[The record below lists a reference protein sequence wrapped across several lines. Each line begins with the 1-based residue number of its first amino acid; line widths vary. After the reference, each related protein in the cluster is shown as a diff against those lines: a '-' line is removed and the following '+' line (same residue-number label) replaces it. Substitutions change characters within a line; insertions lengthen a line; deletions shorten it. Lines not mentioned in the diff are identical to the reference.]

1 MGLKEYRRK
10 RTFGKTP
17 EPGPARAASAEGRH
31 FVVQK
36 HQASHLHYDLRL
48 EHAGVLKSWAVPKGP
63 SMDPL
68 DKRLAIMVED
78 HPVEYQH
85 FAGRIPEG
93 EYGAGLVEIWDKG
106 TYDVNGPPGEDPAKI
121 MAAGLLKG
129 HIDFRLD
136 GKKLRGL
143 FTLVRLKPRGDGKN
157 NQWLLMKRSE
167 PAPTPSTPPA
177 GRSRGAKADPPP
189 SLSGAA
195 KADPARPK
203 TARSAALDA
212 GDLEGAAKKPLP
224 SDTSPML
231 ATLVDGPFD
240 REGWA
245 FEVKWDGFRSLAE
258 IKGGKVRLLS
268 RNGKLQNAR
277 FPAVA
282 AALDGFPI
290 NAVFDGEIVAV
301 DAKGRPHFQYLQNS
315 MRAGEGRILY
325 YVFDVLYA
333 AGYDLRP
340 LPLKRRRAIL
350 EKLLPASGTVR
361 LSEAIERTGRAF
373 FRAAEKN
380 GLEGVVAKDMN
391 SPYRSGARTRE
402 WLKIKVQK
410 GQEAVVCGFTRPR
423 ASRKYFGA
431 LILGAYRK
439 GRLIYIGHVGTGFT
453 ERTLKELHA
462 KLAPL
467 ATPRS
472 PFAEEPKTNMPVTWV
487 APRLICEV
495 KFSEWTAE
503 GLMRHPVFLGL
514 REDKSAREVEPEEA
528 EPREAVFQRSKL
540 RTRAELTHL
549 DKVFW
554 PREGY
559 TKGDLVEYYWRMTEW
574 VLPYLKDRPQALN
587 RHPDGI
593 AGESF
598 FQKNLVQTPPPWVK
612 TVKLTTESEDKS
624 IRYLV
629 CQNRDTL
636 IYEANLGCIEL
647 NVWSSSMPHLASP
660 DYIVLDFDPLE
671 TSFPSVVEAVLAA
684 KSLLDEMAI
693 PAFCKT
699 SGATGLHVYIPLE
712 PRVSYEQAREL
723 AHLIS
728 LVVNRRNPDL
738 TSLERNPA
746 KRRGRVYL
754 DYLQNREGA
763 TMAAPYVLRPREGAP
778 VSMPLAWK
786 EVTPRLDPLEFNIRT
801 APERLA
807 RKSDA
812 WRDLFKKRLDLN
824 AALARFERWQKKRTS
839 S

>member
-1 MGLKEYRRK
+1 MPLKEYRRK

-17 EPGPARAASAEGRH
+17 EPAPPSRPRAGKGRH

-63 SMDPL
+63 SMDPR

-78 HPVEYQH
+78 HPLEYRH

-106 TYDVNGPPGEDPAKI
+106 TYDPVGGGSGEDAAKVLE
-121 MAAGLLKG
+121 AGLRKG
-129 HIDFRLD
+129 HIDFRLA

-143 FTLVRLKPRGDGKN
+143 FTLIHLKPRGSGKD
-157 NQWLLMKRSE
+157 NQWLLFKRSE
-167 PAPTPSTPPA
+167 APAA
-177 GRSRGAKADPPP
+177 
-189 SLSGAA
+189 AA
-195 KADPARPK
+195 KADPAVAKKADPP
-203 TARSAALDA
+203 SLDDH
-212 GDLEGAAKKPLP
+212 DLEGAVKKPFP
-224 SDTSPML
+224 SNVSPML

-240 REGWA
+240 RESWA
-245 FEVKWDGFRSLAE
+245 FEVKWDGFRSIAE
-258 IKGGKVRLLS
+258 IKDGKVRLVS
-268 RNGKLQNAR
+268 RNGKAQNVR
-277 FPAVA
+277 FPTVA
-282 AALDGFPI
+282 AALSGFPVD
-290 NAVFDGEIVAV
+290 AVFDGEIVAV
-301 DAKGRPHFQYLQNS
+301 DAKGRPHFQDLQNS
-315 MRAGEGRILY
+315 MRNGKSRILY

-333 AGYDLRP
+333 DGYDLRG
-340 LPLKRRRAIL
+340 LPLRRRRAVL
-350 EKLLPASGTVR
+350 EKLLPVSGTVR
-361 LSEAIERTGRAF
+361 LSEAIEKTGRAF

-380 GLEGVVAKDMN
+380 GLEGVMAKDLS

-402 WLKIKVQK
+402 WLKVKVQK
-410 GQEAVVCGFTRPR
+410 GQEAVICGFTRPR

-431 LILGAYRK
+431 LILGAFRK
-439 GRLIYIGHVGTGFT
+439 GKLAYTGHVGTGFT
-453 ERTLKELHA
+453 ERTLKELYA
-462 KLAPL
+462 KLTPL
-467 ATPRS
+467 ATPHS
-472 PFAEEPKTNMPVTWV
+472 PFAEEPQTNMPVTWV
-487 APRLICEV
+487 EPRLICEV

-514 REDKSAREVEPEEA
+514 REDKSAREVVPEEA
-528 EPREAVFQRSKL
+528 EPRESVFPKTKF

-554 PREGY
+554 PGEGY
-559 TKGDLVEYYWRMTEW
+559 TKGDLVEYYWRMADW

-593 AGESF
+593 TGESF
-598 FQKNLVQTPPPWVK
+598 FQKNLAQTPPPWVK
-612 TVKLTTESEDKS
+612 TVKLATESEDKS
-624 IRYLV
+624 VRYLV

-647 NVWSSSMPHLASP
+647 NVWSSSMPHLDSP

-671 TSFPSVVEAVLAA
+671 TAFSSVIEAVLAA

-699 SGATGLHVYIPLE
+699 SGATGLHVFIPLE
-712 PRVSYEQAREL
+712 PRFSYEQAREL

-746 KRRGRVYL
+746 KRKGRVYL

-786 EVTPRLDPLEFNIRT
+786 EVTTRLDPLEFNIRT

-807 RKSDA
+807 RKGDA

>member
-1 MGLKEYRRK
+1 MALKEYRRK
-10 RTFGKTP
+10 RTFGRTP
-17 EPGPARAASAEGRH
+17 EPGPSRPPASTGRS

-63 SMDPL
+63 SMDTR
-68 DKRLAIMVED
+68 DKRLAIQVED
-78 HPVEYQH
+78 HPLAYKD

-106 TYDVNGPPGEDPAKI
+106 TYSQDPEPGGAKT
-121 MAAGLLKG
+121 AASVDAALRKG
-129 HIDFRLD
+129 HLDFTLH
-136 GKKLRGL
+136 GKKLRGR
-143 FTLVRLKPRGDGKN
+143 FTLIRLKPRGDGKN

-167 PAPTPSTPPA
+167 PTPAPPPA
-177 GRSRGAKADPPP
+177 GRRGVTKADPPP
-189 SLSGAA
+189 RAVSLDG
-195 KADPARPK
+195 
-203 TARSAALDA
+203 L
-212 GDLEGAAKKPLP
+212 DLEGAVKKPFP
-224 SDTSPML
+224 SDVSPML
-231 ATLVDGPFD
+231 ATLIDGPFD

-245 FEVKWDGFRSLAE
+245 FEVKWDGFRSIAE
-258 IKGGKVRLLS
+258 IRDGKVRLVS
-268 RNGKLQNAR
+268 RNGKTQNAR
-277 FPAVA
+277 FPTVA
-282 AALDGFPI
+282 AALTSFPI

-301 DAKGRPHFQYLQNS
+301 DAKGRPRFQDLQNS
-315 MRAGEGRILY
+315 MSGGKGRILY

-333 AGYDLRP
+333 GGYDLRS
-340 LPLKRRRAIL
+340 LPLKRRRAVL

-373 FRAAEKN
+373 FRAAQKN
-380 GLEGVVAKDMN
+380 GLEGVVAKDLA
-391 SPYRSGARTRE
+391 SPYRSGVRTKE
-402 WLKIKVQK
+402 WLKVKVRK
-410 GQEAVVCGFTRPR
+410 GQEAVICGFTRPR

-431 LILGAYRK
+431 LILGAFKK
-439 GRLIYIGHVGTGFT
+439 GQLTYIGHVGTGFT
-453 ERTLKELHA
+453 ERTLRDIHA
-462 KLAPL
+462 RLTPL
-467 ATPRS
+467 VTDGS
-472 PFAEEPKTNMPVTWV
+472 PFAEEPETNMPVTWV

-528 EPREAVFQRSKL
+528 EPRDAVFQKTKF

-559 TKGDLVEYYWRMTEW
+559 TKGDLVEYYGRMAEW
-574 VLPYLKDRPQALN
+574 ILPYLKDRPQALN

-593 AGESF
+593 TGESF
-598 FQKNLVQTPPPWVK
+598 FQKNLVQAPPAWVK
-612 TVKLTTESEDKS
+612 TVDLTSESEAKS

-647 NVWSSSMPHLASP
+647 NVWSSSLPHVGSP

-671 TSFPSVVEAVLAA
+671 TLFPSVVEAVLAA
-684 KSLLDEMAI
+684 KAFLDEMAM

-699 SGATGLHVYIPLE
+699 SGATGLHVYIPLA
-712 PRVSYEQAREL
+712 PRFSYEQAREL
-723 AHLIS
+723 AHLVC

-738 TSLERNPA
+738 TSLERSPA
-746 KRRGRVYL
+746 KRKGRIYL

-763 TMAAPYVLRPREGAP
+763 TMAAPYAARPRDGAP
-778 VSMPLAWK
+778 VSMPLDWK
-786 EVTPRLDPLEFNIRT
+786 EVTPRLDPLDFNIRT
-801 APERLA
+801 VPERMS
-807 RKSDA
+807 KKGDA

-824 AALARFERWQKKRTS
+824 AALARLEKWQKKRKAS
-839 S
+839 

>member
-1 MGLKEYRRK
+1 V
-10 RTFGKTP
+10 
-17 EPGPARAASAEGRH
+17 GRH

-63 SMDPL
+63 SMDPR

-106 TYDVNGPPGEDPAKI
+106 TYAVNGSPGEDPAQT

-129 HIDFRLD
+129 HIDFRLN

-167 PAPTPSTPPA
+167 PAPTSAPPSA

-189 SLSGAA
+189 RAG
-195 KADPARPK
+195 P
-203 TARSAALDA
+203 LDDR
-212 GDLEGAAKKPLP
+212 DLEGAPKRPFP
-224 SDTSPML
+224 TDISPML

-240 REGWA
+240 RDGWA

-268 RNGKLQNAR
+268 RNGKSQNSR
-277 FPAVA
+277 FATVA
-282 AALDGFPI
+282 AALSGFAV

-301 DAKGRPHFQYLQNS
+301 DAQGRPHFQDLQNS
-315 MRAGEGRILY
+315 MSSREDRILYY

-333 AGYDLRP
+333 AGHDLRG
-340 LPLKRRRAIL
+340 LPLRRRRAIL
-350 EKLLPASGTVR
+350 EKILPVSQTVR
-361 LSEAIERTGRAF
+361 LSEAIEGTGRAF
-373 FRAAEKN
+373 FRAAEMN
-380 GLEGVVAKDMN
+380 GLEGVVAKDMS
-391 SPYRSGARTRE
+391 SPYRSGGRTRE
-402 WLKIKVQK
+402 WLKIKAQK
-410 GQEAVVCGFTRPR
+410 RQEAVICGFTRPR

-431 LILGAYRK
+431 LILGAFKK
-439 GRLIYIGHVGTGFT
+439 GQLIYIGHVGTGFT
-453 ERTLKELHA
+453 ELTLRDIHA

-467 ATPRS
+467 VTPRS

-487 APRLICEV
+487 VPRLVCEI
-495 KFSEWTAE
+495 KFSEWTDE

-514 REDKSAREVEPEEA
+514 RQDKSAREVVPEEA
-528 EPREAVFQRSKL
+528 EPREAVFPKTKF

-554 PREGY
+554 PGEGY
-559 TKGDLVEYYWRMTEW
+559 TKGDLVEYYWRMAEW
-574 VLPYLKDRPQALN
+574 ILPYLKDRPQALN

-598 FQKNLVQTPPPWVK
+598 FQKNLVQAPPPWVK
-612 TVKLTTESEDKS
+612 TVDLTSESKDKD

-647 NVWSSSMPHLASP
+647 NVWSSSIPHLESP

-671 TSFPSVVEAVLAA
+671 TSFPSVVEAVMAA
-684 KSLLDEMAI
+684 KAFLDEMAI

-699 SGATGLHVYIPLE
+699 SGATGLHIYIPLA
-712 PRVSYEQAREL
+712 PRFSHEQATEL
-723 AHLIS
+723 AHLML
-728 LVVNRRNPDL
+728 LVVNRRHPDL
-738 TSLERNPA
+738 TSLERSPA
-746 KRRGRVYL
+746 KRKGRVYL
-754 DYLQNREGA
+754 DYLQNRSGA
-763 TMAAPYVLRPREGAP
+763 TMAAPYVLRPRDGAP
-778 VSMPLAWK
+778 VSMPLEWK
-786 EVTPRLDPLEFNIRT
+786 EVTAKLDPLDFNICT
-801 APERLA
+801 VPERMA
-807 RKSDA
+807 RKGDA
-812 WRDLFKKRLDLN
+812 WRGLFKKRLDLN
-824 AALARFERWQKKRTS
+824 AALTRFERWQKNRKS

>member
-1 MGLKEYRRK
+1 MALKEYRRK

-17 EPGPARAASAEGRH
+17 EPAPARASSREGRH

-63 SMDPL
+63 SMDPH

-106 TYDVNGPPGEDPAKI
+106 TYAVSGSPGEDPAKA

-167 PAPTPSTPPA
+167 PMPAATPKPA
-177 GRSRGAKADPPP
+177 GRGRGTRADPPP
-189 SLSGAA
+189 RAGSLE
-195 KADPARPK
+195 KR
-203 TARSAALDA
+203 
-212 GDLEGAAKKPLP
+212 DLEGAVKKPFP
-224 SDTSPML
+224 SEVSPML
-231 ATLVDGPFD
+231 AILVDGPFD
-240 REGWA
+240 RDGWS
-245 FEVKWDGFRSLAE
+245 FEVKWDGFRSLAA
-258 IKGGKVRLLS
+258 IKDGKVRLLS
-268 RNGKLQNAR
+268 RNGKTQNAR
-277 FPAVA
+277 FPTVA
-282 AALDGFPI
+282 AALNGFPVD
-290 NAVFDGEIVAV
+290 AVFDGEIVAV
-301 DAKGRPHFQYLQNS
+301 DTKGRPHFQDLQNS
-315 MRAGEGRILY
+315 MRTGGGRILY

-333 AGYDLRP
+333 AGYDLRA
-340 LPLKRRRAIL
+340 LPLRRRRAIL
-350 EKLLPASGTVR
+350 EKLLPVSETVR
-361 LSEAIERTGRAF
+361 LSEAVERTGRAF
-373 FRAAEKN
+373 FRAAEAN
-380 GLEGVVAKDMN
+380 GLEGVVGKDLA

-402 WLKIKVQK
+402 WLKVKAQK
-410 GQEAVVCGFTRPR
+410 RQEAVICGFTRPR
-423 ASRKYFGA
+423 ASRKHFGA
-431 LILGAYRK
+431 LILGAFK
-439 GRLIYIGHVGTGFT
+439 EGKLTYIGHVGTGFT
-453 ERTLKELHA
+453 ERTLKDIYA
-462 KLAPL
+462 KLTPL
-467 ATPRS
+467 AAPHS
-472 PFAEEPKTNMPVTWV
+472 PFAVEPATNMPVTWV

-495 KFSEWTAE
+495 KFSEWTGE

-514 REDKSAREVEPEEA
+514 REDKSAREVEPETA
-528 EPREAVFQRSKL
+528 EPRESVFPKAKL

-549 DKVFW
+549 DKVYW

-559 TKGDLVEYYWRMTEW
+559 TKGDLIDYYWGMAEW

-593 AGESF
+593 TGESF
-598 FQKNLVQTPPPWVK
+598 FQKNLVQAPPPWVK
-612 TVKLTTESEDKS
+612 TVKLTTESEGKS

-636 IYEANLGCIEL
+636 IYEANLGCIEI
-647 NVWSSSMPHLASP
+647 NVWSSSVPHVDSP

-671 TSFPSVVEAVLAA
+671 TSFASVVEAVLAA
-684 KSLLDEMAI
+684 KAFLDEMAI

-699 SGATGLHVYIPLE
+699 SGATGLHIYIPLA
-712 PRVSYEQAREL
+712 PHFSYEQAREL
-723 AHLIS
+723 AHLVC

-738 TSLERNPA
+738 TSLERTPA
-746 KRRGRVYL
+746 KRKGRVYL
-754 DYLQNREGA
+754 DYLQNRGGA
-763 TMAAPYVLRPREGAP
+763 TMAAPYALRPREGAP
-778 VSMPLAWK
+778 VSTPLEWK
-786 EVTPRLDPLEFNIRT
+786 EVTSRLDPLDFNIRSV
-801 APERLA
+801 PERMS
-807 RKSDA
+807 RKGDA

-824 AALARFERWQKKRTS
+824 AALVRFERWQKNRKST
-839 S
+839 

>member
-1 MGLKEYRRK
+1 MALKEYRRK

-17 EPGPARAASAEGRH
+17 EPGPSRPRAGEGRH

-63 SMDPL
+63 SMDPH

-106 TYDVNGPPGEDPAKI
+106 TYAVNAGPGEDPAKV

-129 HIDFRLD
+129 HIDFSLD

-167 PAPTPSTPPA
+167 PAPAPPPPPA
-177 GRSRGAKADPPP
+177 GRRRGAKTDPPP
-189 SLSGAA
+189 RAGSLEE
-195 KADPARPK
+195 R
-203 TARSAALDA
+203 
-212 GDLEGAAKKPLP
+212 DLEGAVKKPFP
-224 SDTSPML
+224 SVASPML

-240 REGWA
+240 RDGWA
-245 FEVKWDGFRSLAE
+245 FEVKWDGYRSLAA

-268 RNGKLQNAR
+268 RNGKAQNAK
-277 FPAVA
+277 FPTVA
-282 AALDGFPI
+282 AALSGFSVE
-290 NAVFDGEIVAV
+290 AVFDGEIVAV

-333 AGYDLRP
+333 GGYDLRA
-340 LPLKRRRAIL
+340 LPLRRRRAIL
-350 EKLLPASGTVR
+350 EKLLPVSETVR
-361 LSEAIERTGRAF
+361 LSEAIEKTGRAF
-373 FRAAEKN
+373 FRAAEAN
-380 GLEGVVAKDMN
+380 GLEGIVAKDLA
-391 SPYRSGARTRE
+391 SPYRSGSRTRE
-402 WLKIKVQK
+402 WLKIKAQK
-410 GQEAVVCGFTRPR
+410 GQEAVLCGFTRPR
-423 ASRKYFGA
+423 SSRKYFGA

-439 GRLIYIGHVGTGFT
+439 SKLVYIGHVGTGFT
-453 ERTLKELHA
+453 ERTLKEIHA
-462 KLAPL
+462 KLTPL
-467 ATPRS
+467 VTPRS

-487 APRLICEV
+487 APRLICEI

-514 REDKSAREVEPEEA
+514 REDKSSREVEPELA
-528 EPREAVFQRSKL
+528 EPREAVFQKTRF

-554 PREGY
+554 PGEGY
-559 TKGDLVEYYWRMTEW
+559 TKGDLVEYYWRMADW
-574 VLPYLKDRPQALN
+574 ILPYLKDRPQALN

-593 AGESF
+593 TGESF
-598 FQKNLVQTPPPWVK
+598 FQKNLVQAPPPWVK
-612 TVKLTTESEDKS
+612 TVTLASESKNKD

-636 IYEANLGCIEL
+636 LYEANLGSIEL
-647 NVWSSSMPHLASP
+647 NVWSSSVPHVDSP

-684 KSLLDEMAI
+684 KEFLDEIAI

-699 SGATGLHVYIPLE
+699 SGATGLHVYIPLA
-712 PRVSYEQAREL
+712 PRFSYEQAREL
-723 AHLIS
+723 AHLVC

-738 TSLERNPA
+738 TSLERTPA
-746 KRRGRVYL
+746 KRRGRIYL

-763 TMAAPYVLRPREGAP
+763 TMAAPYAVRPREGAP
-778 VSMPLAWK
+778 VSTPLEWK
-786 EVTPRLDPLEFNIRT
+786 EVTAKLDPLDFNIR
-801 APERLA
+801 AVPKRMV
-807 RKSDA
+807 RKGDA

-824 AALARFERWQKKRTS
+824 AALARFEQWQKSRKSR
-839 S
+839 

>member
-1 MGLKEYRRK
+1 MALKEYRRK

-17 EPGPARAASAEGRH
+17 EPGPARAAAGAGRH

-63 SMDPL
+63 SMDPR

-106 TYDVNGPPGEDPAKI
+106 TYAVNGPTGVDPAKA

-167 PAPTPSTPPA
+167 PAPTPAPSTA
-177 GRSRGAKADPPP
+177 GRRRGAKTDPPP
-189 SLSGAA
+189 RAVSLEE
-195 KADPARPK
+195 R
-203 TARSAALDA
+203 
-212 GDLEGAAKKPLP
+212 DLEGAVKKPFP
-224 SDTSPML
+224 SDASPML

-240 REGWA
+240 RDGWA

-268 RNGKLQNAR
+268 RNGKTQNAR
-277 FPAVA
+277 FPTVA
-282 AALDGFPI
+282 AALSGFPVD
-290 NAVFDGEIVAV
+290 AVFDGEIVAV
-301 DAKGRPHFQYLQNS
+301 DAKGRPHFQDLQNS
-315 MRAGEGRILY
+315 MRGGESRILY

-333 AGYDLRP
+333 AGHDLRG
-340 LPLKRRRAIL
+340 LPLGRRRAIL
-350 EKLLPASGTVR
+350 EKILPVSATVR
-361 LSEAIERTGRAF
+361 LSESIEAKGRAF
-373 FRAAEKN
+373 FRAAEQN
-380 GLEGVVAKDMN
+380 GLEGVIAKDMS

-402 WLKIKVQK
+402 WLKIKAQK
-410 GQEAVVCGFTRPR
+410 GQEAVICGFTRPR

-431 LILGAYRK
+431 LILGAFKK

-453 ERTLKELHA
+453 ERTLKDIHA
-462 KLAPL
+462 KLTPL
-467 ATPRS
+467 VTPRS
-472 PFAEEPKTNMPVTWV
+472 PFAEEPQTNMPVTWV
-487 APRLICEV
+487 APRLVCEI
-495 KFSEWTAE
+495 KFSEWTDE

-514 REDKSAREVEPEEA
+514 RQDKSAREVVPEEA
-528 EPREAVFQRSKL
+528 KPREAVFPKTKF

-554 PREGY
+554 PGEGY
-559 TKGDLVEYYWRMTEW
+559 TKGDLVEYYWRMAEW
-574 VLPYLKDRPQALN
+574 ILPYLKDRPQALN

-598 FQKNLVQTPPPWVK
+598 FQKNLVQAPPSWVK
-612 TVKLTTESEDKS
+612 TVELTSESKDKD
-624 IRYLV
+624 IRYLI

-647 NVWSSSMPHLASP
+647 NVWSSSIPHVDSP

-671 TSFPSVVEAVLAA
+671 TSFPSVVESVLAA
-684 KSLLDEMAI
+684 KAFLDEMAI

-699 SGATGLHVYIPLE
+699 SGATGLHVFIPLA
-712 PRVSYEQAREL
+712 PRYSYEQAREL
-723 AHLIS
+723 AHLVC

-738 TSLERNPA
+738 TSLERSPA
-746 KRRGRVYL
+746 KRKGRVYL

-763 TMAAPYVLRPREGAP
+763 TMAAAYGVRPREGAP
-778 VSMPLAWK
+778 VSMPLDWK
-786 EVTPRLDPLEFNIRT
+786 EVTSRLDPLDFNIRT
-801 APERLA
+801 VPERMA
-807 RKSDA
+807 RKGDA
-812 WRDLFKKRLDLN
+812 WRGLFKKRLDLN
-824 AALARFERWQKKRTS
+824 AALARFERWQKSRKS

>member
-1 MGLKEYRRK
+1 MALKEYRRK

-17 EPGPARAASAEGRH
+17 EPGPSRHRAGEGRH

-63 SMDPL
+63 SMDPH

-106 TYDVNGPPGEDPAKI
+106 TYAVSAGPGEDPAKV

-167 PAPTPSTPPA
+167 PAPTPAPPPA
-177 GRSRGAKADPPP
+177 GRSRGAKADPAPRAG
-189 SLSGAA
+189 SLD
-195 KADPARPK
+195 KRDF
-203 TARSAALDA
+203 
-212 GDLEGAAKKPLP
+212 EGAVKKPFP
-224 SDTSPML
+224 SDASPML

-245 FEVKWDGFRSLAE
+245 FEIKWDGFRSMAG
-258 IKGGKVRLLS
+258 IKGGKVRLVS
-268 RNGKLQNAR
+268 RNGKAQNAR
-277 FPAVA
+277 FPTVA
-282 AALDGFPI
+282 AALDGFPVD
-290 NAVFDGEIVAV
+290 AVFDGEIVAV
-301 DAKGRPHFQYLQNS
+301 DAKGRPHFQDLQS
-315 MRAGEGRILY
+315 SLRPGKSRILY

-333 AGYDLRP
+333 AGFDLRA
-340 LPLKRRRAIL
+340 LPLRRRRAIL
-350 EKLLPASGTVR
+350 EKLLPVSGTVR

-380 GLEGVVAKDMN
+380 GLEGVMAKDMS

-402 WLKIKVQK
+402 WLKVKVQK
-410 GQEAVVCGFTRPR
+410 GQEAVICGFTRPR
-423 ASRKYFGA
+423 AARKYFGA
-431 LILGAYRK
+431 LILGAFRK
-439 GRLIYIGHVGTGFT
+439 GKLTYIGHVGTGFT
-453 ERTLKELHA
+453 ERTLKDLHA
-462 KLAPL
+462 KLTPL

-472 PFAEEPKTNMPVTWV
+472 PFAEEPKTNMPMTWV

-514 REDKSAREVEPEEA
+514 RDDKSAKEVEPEEA
-528 EPREAVFQRSKL
+528 EPREAVFQKTKF

-554 PREGY
+554 PGEGY
-559 TKGDLVEYYWRMTEW
+559 TKGDLVEYYGRMAEW

-593 AGESF
+593 TGESF
-598 FQKNLVQTPPPWVK
+598 FQKNLVQAPPPWVK
-612 TVKLTTESEDKS
+612 TVKVPSESGDKD

-636 IYEANLGCIEL
+636 IYEANLGSIEL
-647 NVWSSSMPHLASP
+647 NVWSSSLPHLDSP

-671 TSFPSVVEAVLAA
+671 TSFSSVVEAVLAA
-684 KSLLDEMAI
+684 KAFLDEMAI

-699 SGATGLHVYIPLE
+699 SGATGLHVYVPLA
-712 PRVSYEQAREL
+712 PRFSYEQAREL
-723 AHLIS
+723 AHLVC

-738 TSLERNPA
+738 TSLERSPA
-746 KRRGRVYL
+746 KRKGRVYL

-763 TMAAPYVLRPREGAP
+763 TMAAPYVVRPREGAP
-778 VSMPLAWK
+778 VSTPVEWK
-786 EVTPRLDPLEFNIRT
+786 EVTPRLDPLDFNIRT
-801 APERLA
+801 VPERMA
-807 RKSDA
+807 RKGDA
-812 WRDLFKKRLDLN
+812 WHGLFKKRLDLN
-824 AALARFERWQKKRTS
+824 AALARFERWQKSRKTS
-839 S
+839 